1 MELTL
6 NIGFG
11 QIVNLINQ
19 LPANQIAKIK
29 NEVLDM
35 PIAEKAKGETSK
47 FREFILTG
55 PVMSEE
61 QFLNF
66 KQERKHFRSWR
77 NL

>member
-19 LPANQIAKIK
+19 LPANQIMKIK
-29 NEVLDM
+29 NELFDT
-35 PIAEKAKGETSK
+35 PIAEKAKEEITDFK
-47 FREFILTG
+47 KFILTG

-61 QFLNF
+61 QYLNF
-66 KQERKHFRSWR
+66 KQQRKHLYAWR
-77 NL
+77 KR